1 MLISHIRTARGL
13 ILNRLLDEFYE
24 PHDSFLTV
32 AMEIDRLASK
42 DKYFTSRQL
51 NANADLYG
59 SFVYMALYVA
69 GRCRSPRNC

>member
-1 MLISHIRTARGL
+1 MS
-13 ILNRLLDEFYE
+13 NRLLEEFYE
-24 PHDSFLTV
+24 PHNSFLTV
-32 AMEIDRLASK
+32 ALEIDRLASK

-69 GRCRSPRNC
+69 AHCRCPPSRNC

>member
-1 MLISHIRTARGL
+1 M
-13 ILNRLLDEFYE
+13 LNRLLDEFYE
-24 PHDSFLTV
+24 PHDNFLTV
-32 AMEIDRLASK
+32 ALEIDRLASK

-69 GRCRSPRNC
+69 GHFRCHPLLYLLTNLV